1 MVGITSIGAYIPM
14 YRLKRE
20 EIGRMWKT
28 RGIGGEKAV
37 AGYDEDS
44 LTMAVAAAREC
55 RQGCTG
61 DIKGLYFASTTA
73 PYREKQSA
81 AIIASVTG
89 LDRNSS
95 TADFSNSL
103 RSSTVALK
111 AAIDA
116 VKGDAPGQV
125 IVAASDCR
133 MGMPKSRFE
142 QLFGDAA
149 AAVAI
154 GTEGV
159 IAEIEACYSL
169 YSDFTDVWRTV
180 SDPYVKSGE
189 GRFIADEGYFP
200 IMQEA
205 VSGIMKDTSLKPEDF
220 SKFVF
225 TASDARQHASLIKKL
240 GFDTAKVQSPFF
252 SEIGHMGT
260 AGILVMLASALEG
273 ANPGDRILLTNY
285 GDGADAFVLRIT
297 DAGAGFMSGA
307 SLVDKLNRNRAINY
321 GTYLDWRDLM
331 PLDKASLPP
340 RDPLS
345 LATRWRER
353 RTISTLS
360 GVKCRSCGT
369 PQIHIIGQN
378 IRICV
383 QCQTK
388 DNFDEYS
395 FSDKKATLFTYAIDN
410 LQPTKN
416 PPGVNGAIDFEGG
429 GRLLC
434 ELTDCD
440 PDKIKIGMPVEMTFR
455 KLTMDDEVV
464 NYFWKAKPV
473 AE

>member
-1 MVGITSIGAYIPM
+1 MIGITSIGTYIPM
-14 YRLKRE
+14 YRLKHE
-20 EIGRMWKT
+20 EIARMWKT
-28 RGIGGEKAV
+28 RGMGGEKAV

-44 LTMAVAAAREC
+44 ITMAVAAVREC
-55 RQGCTG
+55 IHRCNGLSQ
-61 DIKGLYFASTTA
+61 GLYFASTTA
-73 PYREKQSA
+73 PYQEKQSA

-89 LDRNSS
+89 LDRKST

-103 RSSTVALK
+103 RSSTIALK
-111 AAIDA
+111 SGLDA
-116 VKGDAPGQV
+116 LKGGTFRQV

-133 MGMPKSRFE
+133 KGIPKSQFE

-149 AAVAI
+149 VAVAV
-154 GTEGV
+154 GSEGV
-159 IAEIEACYSL
+159 IAEIEACYSI

-200 IMQEA
+200 SMQDAISEL
-205 VSGIMKDTSLKPEDF
+205 MKSESLKPSDF
-220 SKFVF
+220 ARVVF
-225 TASDARQHASLIKKL
+225 SASDPRQHAKLAKNL
-240 GFDTAKVQSPFF
+240 GFDNSQIQSPFF
-252 SEIGHMGT
+252 KEIGHMGT
-260 AGILVMLASALEG
+260 AGILVMLNVALEE
-273 ANPGDRILLTNY
+273 AKSGDRILLANY
-285 GDGADAFVLRIT
+285 GDGADAFVLKVT
-297 DAGAGFMSGA
+297 DA
-307 SLVDKLNRNRAINY
+307 INVFSFKPSIKEQIKKARFIDY
-321 GTYLDWRDLM
+321 GTYLDWRDLL
-331 PLDKASLPP
+331 PLDRGSLPP

-353 RTISTLS
+353 KLISTLT
-360 GVKCRSCGT
+360 GVKCKSCGT

-388 DNFDEYS
+388 DNFDEYR

-410 LQPTKN
+410 LQPTRN

-434 ELTDCD
+434 ELTDYD
-440 PDKIKIGMPVEMTFR
+440 LDKVKIGMPVEMTFR
-455 KLTMDDEVV
+455 KLTEGDAVI

-473 AE
+473 DE